1 MDNERKLNTNE
12 TNNANS
18 IGNTENEP
26 KKRKHRTKK
35 ELGIEKDSENDKQKK
50 SRIETASI
58 ADDTNAITDE
68 PEPKPKPKRKTKKGE
83 TDLNQLKFLLYTLN
97 KGIASLLNF
106 EEWALSE
113 EESELLANSLANFEK
128 EFNLSIN
135 SKMSASIT
143 LIMTLFML
151 YAPRIKALKNAKAT
165 EKPAKQAPASQAQ
178 PQVNVQQ
185 EIINSQFNRRG

>member
-1 MDNERKLNTNE
+1 MDSERYTNSTE
-12 TNNANS
+12 TG
-18 IGNTENEP
+18 IGNTSNNTETEP
-26 KKRKHRTKK
+26 KKRKRRTKK
-35 ELGIEKDSENDKQKK
+35 ELGIEKDSENDKQKE

-58 ADDTNAITDE
+58 ADDTSAITDE
-68 PEPKPKPKRKTKKGE
+68 PEPKPKPKRKAKKGE

-106 EEWALSE
+106 DEWALSE

-135 SKMSASIT
+135 SKASASIT
-143 LIMTLFML
+143 LIMTSFML

-165 EKPAKQAPASQAQ
+165 EKQAKQAPASQAQ
-178 PQVNVQQ
+178 PQANSQQ